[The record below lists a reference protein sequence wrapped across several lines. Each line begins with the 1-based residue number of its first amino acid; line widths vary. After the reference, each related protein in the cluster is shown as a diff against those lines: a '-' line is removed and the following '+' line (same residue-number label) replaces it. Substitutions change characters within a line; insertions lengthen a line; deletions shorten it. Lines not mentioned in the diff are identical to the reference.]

1 MEAGEVADEAA
12 PGVAVRLTADRA
24 EVARRAVSLMVET
37 IDADQNSRAAMM
49 VRCSTMDFW
58 KEVSF
63 DSRRFNLRLPLS
75 RGRLS
80 RYSSYTR

>member
-1 MEAGEVADEAA
+1 MRLSGKGPLDGIGMTMEAGEVADEAA

-49 VRCSTMDFW
+49 VRCSTMDF
-58 KEVSF
+58 
-63 DSRRFNLRLPLS
+63 
-75 RGRLS
+75 
-80 RYSSYTR
+80 

>member
-49 VRCSTMDFW
+49 VRCSTMDF
-58 KEVSF
+58 
-63 DSRRFNLRLPLS
+63 
-75 RGRLS
+75 
-80 RYSSYTR
+80 